1 MAGASIRNGDQH
13 KDLAAPPITPTN
25 LDRQVQ
31 ISRIGVAG
39 WSIASSVVSDFDAVG
54 SHLERYA
61 RRFNAVE
68 INSCF
73 HRPHRASTY
82 ARWAANVGPD
92 FRFAVKTPKTITHER
107 RLRDCSDPIAAFAEQ
122 VAGVGDK
129 RGPALVQLPPPGQ
142 GCHGAGSGWLA

>member
-1 MAGASIRNGDQH
+1 M
-13 KDLAAPPITPTN
+13 
-25 LDRQVQ
+25 Q

-39 WSIASSVVSDFDAVG
+39 WSIASSAAADFDAVG
-54 SHLERYA
+54 SHLERDA

-92 FRFAVKTPKTITHER
+92 FRFAVKTPKTITHQR

-129 RGPALVQLPPPGQ
+129 RGPALVQLPPTRTRLPRRWMRVAGVSWPIS
-142 GCHGAGSGWLA
+142 GCTGHR